1 MGHYRTDYGR
11 ILLDQGGK
19 RMSRKTITVIAAVVG
34 AIITFFQSQF
44 GLSISGTAVAG
55 SLAAVLAYVFF
66 EGKMDLRRVQSGLVQ
81 GRKWVD
87 PAFWVALVSAL
98 LPVIN
103 TQLEL
108 KLPVETITAG
118 VSFILSVIFGRRLA
132 RAE

>member
-1 MGHYRTDYGR
+1 MGHYRADYGR

-19 RMSRKTITVIAAVVG
+19 RMSRKTITVVAAVVG

-66 EGKMDLRRVQSGLVQ
+66 EGKMDLRRLQSGLVQ
-81 GRKWVD
+81 GRKWAD
-87 PAFWVALVSAL
+87 PAFWVALISAI
-98 LPVIN
+98 LPVLN
-103 TQLEL
+103 TQLGL
-108 KLPVETITAG
+108 GLPTETITAG
-118 VSFILSVIFGRRLA
+118 VTFILSVIFGRRLA